1 MRTFLALATALVLVA
16 VVTTG
21 LLLAWKENTITYTAK
36 IENIPVKIEQA
47 LDVVKPAEKDSAL
60 HIETPEAVK
69 AIYITSWVAGTP
81 YWRDELIQF
90 VEETELNAVVIDIK
104 DDTGRISFKV
114 ESELLNE
121 IGSPEQRIGDIRGF
135 IEILHSKGIYVIG
148 RVSVF
153 QDPFLV
159 KMRPELAVKRE
170 SDGGVWQ
177 DRKGLSW
184 LDASS
189 EEVWDYA
196 IEIARAS
203 HEVGFDEIN
212 FDYIRFP
219 SDGNLRDI
227 SFPISKERKR
237 VEVMED
243 FFKYLSE
250 EVGDE
255 FPISADLFGL
265 VTTARDDLGIGQ
277 ELMRALPYFDY
288 VSPMIYPSHFA
299 VGTFGY
305 TNPASYP
312 YEIVFESMRQAVER
326 TVATSTPRIVTAGLP
341 VATGTAQAGTS
352 TNTIYDPRAYFPKEK
367 LRPWI
372 QDFDLGADYGKAE
385 VEAQIKALEDLGLH
399 SWMIWDPSNKYT
411 RDVSY

>member
-1 MRTFLALATALVLVA
+1 MKVVAALMAGAVLITAVATILFFAWKDNSFTYESKVKDIPAEVKPEVSELVEKDLALH
-16 VVTTG
+16 
-21 LLLAWKENTITYTAK
+21 
-36 IENIPVKIEQA
+36 VK
-47 LDVVKPAEKDSAL
+47 
-60 HIETPEAVK
+60 TPESVK

-121 IGSPEQRIGDIRGF
+121 LGSPEQRIGDIKGF
-135 IEILHSKGIYVIG
+135 IEVLHSKDIYVIG

-153 QDPFLV
+153 QDPYLV
-159 KMRPELAVKRE
+159 KAKPELAVKRE
-170 SDGGVWQ
+170 SDGGIWQ
-177 DRKGLSW
+177 DRKGLTW
-184 LDASS
+184 LDAGSK
-189 EEVWDYA
+189 EVWDYA
-196 IEIARAS
+196 IEIARVS

-219 SDGNLRDI
+219 SDGNLQDI
-227 SFPISKERKR
+227 SYPISKERKR
-237 VEVMED
+237 VKVMED

-250 EVGDE
+250 EIGDE

-277 ELMRALPYFDY
+277 ELKIALPYFDY
-288 VSPMIYPSHFA
+288 ISPMIYPSHFA

-305 TNPASYP
+305 ANPASYP
-312 YEIVFESMRQAVER
+312 YEIVFESMHQAVER
-326 TVATSTPRIVTAGLP
+326 ITATSTPRIVT
-341 VATGTAQAGTS
+341 VGTS
-352 TNTIYDPRAYFPKEK
+352 TNTIYDPQAYFPKEK

-372 QDFDLGADYGKAE
+372 QDFDLGADYGGAE
-385 VEAQIKALEDLGLH
+385 VRAQIKALSDLGLY
-399 SWMIWDPSNKYT
+399 SYMIWDPSNKYSRSAFEKSLLQQLPAT
-411 RDVSY
+411 Q